1 MGRMNEMS
9 VVIEELKT
17 AAAAINEAVKWL
29 TEAFG
34 GVAETETLPTPKPE
48 IPAKPAITLE
58 QVRAVLA
65 EKSHD
70 GFTAEI
76 RSLLQKHGADK
87 LSQIDP
93 SEYESLMKDAE
104 ALGNG

>member
-17 AAAAINEAVKWL
+17 ATAAINEAVKWL

-34 GVAETETLPTPKPE
+34 GMSETEPNPTPEP
-48 IPAKPAITLE
+48 ITPPMPAITLE

-70 GFTAEI
+70 GFTSEVRA
-76 RSLLQKHGADK
+76 LLQKHGADK
-87 LSQIDP
+87 LSLIDP

>member
-1 MGRMNEMS
+1 MNEMS

-17 AAAAINEAVKWL
+17 AAVAINEAVKWL

-34 GVAETETLPTPKPE
+34 GVAETEPTPIPESMIPVKPV
-48 IPAKPAITLE
+48 ITLE

-70 GFTAEI
+70 GFTAEV
-76 RSLLQKHGADK
+76 RALLQKHGADK
-87 LSQIDP
+87 LSLIDP

>member
-1 MGRMNEMS
+1 MGRMNEMA

-34 GVAETETLPTPKPE
+34 CVVETETIPTTE
-48 IPAKPAITLE
+48 SETPAKPAITLE

-70 GFTAEI
+70 GFTTEV
-76 RSLLQKHGADK
+76 RTLLQKHGADK

-93 SEYESLMKDAE
+93 SKYESLMKDAE

>member
-1 MGRMNEMS
+1 MDIKNDLSELLTKLRAVSEQINGIVS
-9 VVIEELKT
+9 SIEKL
-17 AAAAINEAVKWL
+17 L
-29 TEAFG
+29 T
-34 GVAETETLPTPKPE
+34 PTPEPT

-70 GFTAEI
+70 GYTAEV
-76 RSLLQKHGADK
+76 RALLQKHGADK
-87 LSQIDP
+87 LSLIDP
-93 SEYESLMKDAE
+93 AEYESLMKDAE

>member
-34 GVAETETLPTPKPE
+34 SASKTETTPIPEPE
-48 IPAKPAITLE
+48 IPAKPAISLE

-76 RSLLQKHGADK
+76 RALLQKHGADK
-87 LSQIDP
+87 LSLIAP

-104 ALGNG
+104 ALSNG

>member
-9 VVIEELKT
+9 AVIEELKT

-29 TEAFG
+29 TEAFSG
-34 GVAETETLPTPKPE
+34 TVEVDTAPTPEPT
-48 IPAKPAITLE
+48 IQAKPAITLE

-70 GFTAEI
+70 GYTAEV
-76 RSLLQKHGADK
+76 RALLQKHGADK
-87 LSQIDP
+87 LSLIDP
-93 SEYESLMKDAE
+93 AEYESLMKDAE
-104 ALGNG
+104 ELGNG

>member
-9 VVIEELKT
+9 AVIEELKT
-17 AAAAINEAVKWL
+17 AASAINEAVKWL

-34 GVAETETLPTPKPE
+34 GVSETEPTPTPE
-48 IPAKPAITLE
+48 PTIPAKPAITLE

-70 GFTAEI
+70 GYTAEV
-76 RSLLQKHGADK
+76 RALLQKHGADK
-87 LSQIDP
+87 LSLIDP
-93 SEYESLMKDAE
+93 AEYESLMKDAE
-104 ALGNG
+104 ELGNG

>member
-1 MGRMNEMS
+1 MSRMNEMS

-17 AAAAINEAVKWL
+17 AAATINEAVKWL

-34 GVAETETLPTPKPE
+34 GTVEVDTTPTPAPAA
-48 IPAKPAITLE
+48 PAKPAITLE
-58 QVRAVLA
+58 QVRAILA

-70 GFTAEI
+70 GFTTEVRA
-76 RSLLQKHGADK
+76 LLQKHGADK
-87 LSQIDP
+87 LSLIDP
-93 SEYESLMKDAE
+93 AEYESLMKDAE

>member
-9 VVIEELKT
+9 LVIEELKT

-34 GVAETETLPTPKPE
+34 GMVETNATPTPEPTIPPKPT
-48 IPAKPAITLE
+48 ITLE

-70 GFTAEI
+70 GFTAEV
-76 RSLLQKHGADK
+76 RALLQKHGADK
-87 LSQIDP
+87 LSLIDP
-93 SEYESLMKDAE
+93 SEYKSLMKDAE